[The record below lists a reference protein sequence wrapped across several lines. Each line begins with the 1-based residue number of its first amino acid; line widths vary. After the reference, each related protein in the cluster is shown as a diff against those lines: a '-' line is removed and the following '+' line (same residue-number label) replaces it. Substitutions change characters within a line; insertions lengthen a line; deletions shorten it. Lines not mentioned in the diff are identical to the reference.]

1 MGHSLLEPSSVQ
13 EGGVRVDGGNPGVME
28 VAGLSGHCAKPESHR
43 VKVSSEN
50 RGSRW
55 GRPGEAWQADM
66 REVHP
71 QAWGRNG
78 AHLSPHDCDAV
89 NNIQVTMKNK

>member
-28 VAGLSGHCAKPESHR
+28 VAGLSRHCAKPESHR

-50 RGSRW
+50 RGSR
-55 GRPGEAWQADM
+55 RPQESGTQM
-66 REVHP
+66 VNEVETP
-71 QAWGRNG
+71 
-78 AHLSPHDCDAV
+78 SSSS
-89 NNIQVTMKNK
+89 

>member
-50 RGSRW
+50 RGSR
-55 GRPGEAWQADM
+55 
-66 REVHP
+66 
-71 QAWGRNG
+71 
-78 AHLSPHDCDAV
+78 
-89 NNIQVTMKNK
+89 